1 MKEARTKARSES
13 LRSSARSGLASLDIM
28 AVIPSF
34 KQPGFLSEA
43 LESVLAQRGDARV
56 GGVIV
61 DDGCPF
67 EQTRSI
73 GLSFA
78 RRYSDRIVYLRRA
91 NGGLSAARNTG
102 VDFVLSA
109 LPDCRSIYLLDA
121 DNRLRP
127 DFLNR
132 AQKVLDEVGPEIG
145 WVYPD
150 FDMFGFGEN
159 YSARGRYSYFMH
171 LLENYCEAGSLVRR
185 SVFESGLRYDEE
197 MRAGFE
203 DWDFWLR
210 SAQRGFRGKHLAASG
225 FLYRK
230 RAESML
236 ASSERVRGVI
246 LGGMRVRYGK
256 HLTVRA
262 LARLEAAEV
271 PRFGLYVSGD
281 DTVRYVLDPVAEPLR
296 AESRVAARTSFVESR
311 QAPQSEH
318 FPPFCCFASQEALD
332 LLARAGMLRNLFY
345 QAQIAL
351 RDAHFVAVSISWSG
365 LEEMGLRHEPAPAPR
380 ASAREAPIMFAR
392 TALLGEAAKDPS
404 PGWVRSIVSDSP
416 GPLLARL
423 GLTLPESLQMDLLPA
438 APPMLEEIDG
448 MRERMLTRSIL
459 PADWRAEWRR
469 SRLTAHEAYDELTG
483 CGAILPH
490 LGAGNGRDI
499 GFVLPLFEFG
509 GVERVVFNYAAAMR
523 RMGWRCHLFI
533 SGSDRI
539 KLFDRH
545 AEIFE
550 TVNFFFG
557 EGIEGGD
564 YNKLHFGACVS
575 GFAIWR
581 DTRDAVGLLSTMD
594 VVLNTHALGGHGIMQ
609 ALRKQNVKTYLGL
622 HLVEKGPLGQPMGNP
637 HIALAY
643 EGAYDGF
650 VVISEKLRDWCVG
663 QAVPE
668 QKVIKITNAPSYE
681 ADPDQVAAALA
692 SRPGRAG
699 SPLRVLY
706 LGRLDVQKGLERL
719 RDVVLQTLDPAFE
732 WRLVGRAVLNDSALD
747 LSTTGIPIEP
757 PAMTG
762 PELDAL
768 YAWADVVVLPS
779 RFEGVPLTILEAQ
792 RFGCVMIAT
801 DVGAVSEIIEDGV
814 DGFLVPV
821 DRGESAVVSEFVAR
835 LSILAADRDLCLR
848 VGETAAQRVAASSWE
863 YNMRDW
869 VEQLETG
876 VARAA

>member
-1 MKEARTKARSES
+1 LT
-13 LRSSARSGLASLDIM
+13 LASLDIV

-43 LESVLAQRGDARV
+43 LESVLSQRGDARV

-67 EQTRSI
+67 EQTRSV

-78 RRYSDRIVYLRRA
+78 RRYPDRIVYLRRA

-102 VDFVLSA
+102 IDFVLSA
-109 LPDCRSIYLLDA
+109 LPNCRSIYLLDA

-132 AQKVLDEVGPEIG
+132 AQKVLDETGPEIG

-150 FDMFGFGEN
+150 FDMFGFEEN

-171 LLENYCEAGSLVRR
+171 LLENYCEAGSLVCR

-210 SAQRGFRGKHLAASG
+210 AAQRGFRGRHLAASG

-236 ASSERVRGVI
+236 ASSERMRGVI
-246 LGGMRVRYGK
+246 LGGMRARYGK

-262 LARLEAAEV
+262 LAQIEAAEV

-281 DTVRYVLDPVAEPLR
+281 DTVRYVLDPVARALR
-296 AESRVAARTSFVESR
+296 TESRAVARTSFVESCL
-311 QAPQSEH
+311 APQSEH
-318 FPPFCCFASQEALD
+318 FPPFCCFASEEALD
-332 LLARAGMLRNLFY
+332 LLARTGMLRNLFY

-351 RDAHFVAVSISWSG
+351 RDAHFVATPITWSMG
-365 LEEMGLRHEPAPAPR
+365 AEMGLRHKPAPILGATARDAPVL
-380 ASAREAPIMFAR
+380 FAR

-404 PGWVRSIVSDSP
+404 PNWVRSIVSESP
-416 GPLLARL
+416 GPLLAQIE
-423 GLTLPESLQMDLLPA
+423 LTLPDSLRLELLPA
-438 APPMLEEIDG
+438 AQPMLEEIDG
-448 MRERMLTRSIL
+448 MRERMLTRSTL
-459 PADWRAEWRR
+459 PTEWRPEWRR

-483 CGAILPH
+483 CRAILPH
-490 LGAGNGRDI
+490 LGPGDGRDI

-533 SGSDRI
+533 TGSDRI

-550 TVNFFFG
+550 TLNFFFG
-557 EGIEGGD
+557 DGIEGGD

-594 VVLNTHALGGHGIMQ
+594 VVLNTHALGGHGVMH

-622 HLVEKGPLGQPMGNP
+622 HLVEKGLLGQPMGNP

-650 VVISEKLRDWCVG
+650 VVISEKLRGWCVG
-663 QAVPE
+663 QAVPD

-681 ADPDQVAAALA
+681 ANADVVSAALA
-692 SRPGRAG
+692 SRPNRVGW
-699 SPLRVLY
+699 PLRVLY

-719 RDVVLQTLDPAFE
+719 RDVVLQTRNSSFE
-732 WRLVGRAVLNDSALD
+732 WRLVGKAVLNDSALD

-762 PELDAL
+762 SELDAL

-792 RFGCVMIAT
+792 RFGCVMIAS

-814 DGFLVPV
+814 DGYLVRV
-821 DRGESAVVSEFVAR
+821 DQGEPGIASDFVMR
-835 LSILAADRDLCLR
+835 LEALAHDRSLCLR
-848 VGETAAQRVAASSWE
+848 IGQTAAQRVAKVSWDANIRE
-863 YNMRDW
+863 W
-869 VEQLETG
+869 VSQLKTSF
-876 VARAA
+876 RTAA